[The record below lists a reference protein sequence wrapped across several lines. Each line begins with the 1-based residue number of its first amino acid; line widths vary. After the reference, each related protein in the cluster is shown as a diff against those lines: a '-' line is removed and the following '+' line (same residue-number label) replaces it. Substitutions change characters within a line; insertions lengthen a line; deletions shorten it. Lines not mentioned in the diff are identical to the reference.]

1 MMEAESKS
9 PQRASL
15 NLYDELL
22 RLRDHQR
29 QKQRQARSLVNGEDL
44 PWEVNPQGRMKWYLH
59 PAIGD
64 TVIQTLIIYL
74 QEIPPGSSSGKQK
87 TQGGTVIFV
96 VEGKGH
102 TVIDDATHTW
112 EKEDVVQ
119 IPIRHDGVFFQ
130 HFNDDTKEPAYLI
143 CAEPNLV
150 NALGVDRGSGFEQL
164 ADSPEFQSGK
174 TAAGF
179 ARGEARAAAR
189 PAVIAQSLGQESHS
203 HRHGSP
209 AGNKEVDTYERV
221 LELHKGQI
229 RRGYEGKIVVRG
241 KERPIEKSRQGWLRY
256 YLYGELFPETALQE
270 WGVFLHEIHA
280 HTGKHS
286 HQGGLA
292 IFVLDGD
299 GYTILEGQKLA
310 WKKDDLLLLPIKPG
324 GVEHQH
330 FNNHPDKPARWLAFI
345 YWPYNEAMAHYL
357 EHQENSK

>member
-1 MMEAESKS
+1 MDNETSS
-9 PQRASL
+9 PKHDAVS
-15 NLYDELL
+15 LYDELL
-22 RLRDHQR
+22 RLRDQQR
-29 QKQRQARSLVNGEDL
+29 GKKQQARSVVKGDAL
-44 PWEVNPQGRMKWYLH
+44 PWEINPQGKMKWYLH
-59 PAIGD
+59 PSIDD

-102 TVIDDATHTW
+102 TIIDDATHSW

-130 HFNDDTKEPAYLI
+130 HFNDDTQEPAYLI

-164 ADSPEFQSGK
+164 AAAPEFKPGK
-174 TAAGF
+174 IAADS
-179 ARGEARAAAR
+179 AHGEARAPAR
-189 PAVIAQSLGQESHS
+189 PTAIAEAHRKETNSHQ
-203 HRHGSP
+203 HGSH
-209 AGNKEVDTYERV
+209 AGHKEVDTYERV

-241 KERPIEKSRQGWLRY
+241 NERPVEKSRQGWLRY

-299 GYTILEGQKLA
+299 GYTVLEGQKLA
-310 WKKDDLLLLPIKPG
+310 WKKGDLLLLPIKPG

-330 FNNHPDKPARWLAFI
+330 FNNDANKPARWLAFI

-357 EHQENSK
+357 EHHENSK

>member
-1 MMEAESKS
+1 MANESSS
-9 PQRASL
+9 PQRVSP

-22 RLRDHQR
+22 KLRDQQR
-29 QKQRQARSLVNGEDL
+29 EKQRQARSVVYGDDL
-44 PWEVNPQGRMKWYLH
+44 PWEINPQGKIKWYLH
-59 PAIGD
+59 PTIDD
-64 TVIQTLIIYL
+64 TVIQTLIVYL

-96 VEGKGH
+96 VDGKGH
-102 TVIDDATHTW
+102 TVIDDASYTW

-130 HFNDDTKEPAYLI
+130 HFNDDQREPAYLI

-164 ADSPEFQSGK
+164 APAPEFK
-174 TAAGF
+174 AKKIAAPP
-179 ARGEARAAAR
+179 ARGEAPVPPR
-189 PAVIAQSLGQESHS
+189 PAAIAEVFRNETHS
-203 HRHGSP
+203 HRHVPS
-209 AGNKEVDTYERV
+209 AGDREVDTYERV
-221 LELHKGQI
+221 LELHMGQI

-241 KERPIEKSRQGWLRY
+241 RERPVEKSRQGWLRY

-292 IFVLDGD
+292 IFVLDGN
-299 GYTILEGQKLA
+299 GYTVLEGRKLA
-310 WKKDDLLLLPIKPG
+310 WKKGDLLLLPIKPG

-330 FNNHPDKPARWLAFI
+330 FNNDPNKPARWLAFI

-357 EHQENSK
+357 EHQENSR

>member
-1 MMEAESKS
+1 MNNESSS
-9 PQRASL
+9 PQRASP

-22 RLRDHQR
+22 KLRDQQR
-29 QKQRQARSLVNGEDL
+29 EKQRQARSVVYGDDL
-44 PWEVNPQGRMKWYLH
+44 PWEINPQGKMKWYLH
-59 PAIGD
+59 PTIDD
-64 TVIQTLIIYL
+64 TVIQTLIVYL
-74 QEIPPGSSSGKQK
+74 QEIPPRSSSGKQK

-96 VEGKGH
+96 VDGKGH
-102 TVIDDATHTW
+102 TVIDDASYTW

-130 HFNDDTKEPAYLI
+130 HFNDDTKEPVYLI

-164 ADSPEFQSGK
+164 APAPEFKAQNI
-174 TAAGF
+174 AAAP
-179 ARGEARAAAR
+179 ARGEAPVPPPPAA
-189 PAVIAQSLGQESHS
+189 IAEAFRNETHS
-203 HRHGSP
+203 HRHGPS
-209 AGNKEVDTYERV
+209 AEDREVDTYERV
-221 LELHKGQI
+221 LELHMGQI

-241 KERPIEKSRQGWLRY
+241 KERPVEKSRQGWLRY
-256 YLYGELFPETALQE
+256 YLYGELFPETALQQ

-292 IFVLDGD
+292 IFVLDGE
-299 GYTILEGQKLA
+299 GYTVLEGRKLA
-310 WKKDDLLLLPIKPG
+310 WKKGDLLLLPIKSG

-330 FNNHPDKPARWLAFI
+330 FNNDPNKPARWLAFI

-357 EHQENSK
+357 EHQENSR